1 MIGVNALTLRAR
13 LVKPHNQIDTGFI
26 RLINEPAVVGRPQ
39 FQAITGVHFMTGIA
53 LLENQFAR
61 LQPDKLARQRIRR
74 SGHRDIASRRQLN
87 LNKIDGQIGAG

>member
-39 FQAITGVHFMTGIA
+39 FRAITGVHFMTGIA
-53 LLENQFAR
+53 LWKTSS
-61 LQPDKLARQRIRR
+61 PDCSQISWR
-74 SGHRDIASRRQLN
+74 ASAY
-87 LNKIDGQIGAG
+87 DEAGIGTSLPAGSST